1 MNEINKGT
9 SIPVWALSLIIIL
22 FIIGLVVSIWGASSV
37 FKFKKEMESNDI
49 KKIFKNKRLLKYGD
63 EFENKSGIYAL
74 IFNNFNSKEYFWPIL
89 IFKSSNFSETTLEIV
104 NKIESKEYKNI
115 EDYMNEKGLKNE
127 DIRFIELE
135 INEDQN
141 KFKYWIKKT
150 KADTRGFNI

>member
-22 FIIGLVVSIWGASSV
+22 FVIGLVVSVWGASSV
-37 FKFKKEMESNDI
+37 FKLKKEMENNDI
-49 KKIFKNKRLLKYGD
+49 KKIFKNKRVVKFGD
-63 EFENKSGIYAL
+63 KFENKSGIYAL

-104 NKIESKEYKNI
+104 NKIEHKEYKNI

-135 INEDQN
+135 KNQDKS
-141 KFKYWIKKT
+141 KFKYWIEKT